1 MHFMKVDVNRP
12 LFQHFFHIKKKKKS
26 SFLFIFLSLIWGVV
40 VIDQQD
46 LDSKCQIK
54 DYIEEV

>member
-1 MHFMKVDVNRP
+1 MKVDVNRP
-12 LFQHFFHIKKKKKS
+12 LFQPFFPIKKKKKS
-26 SFLFIFLSLIWGVV
+26 SFFSFFLSYLIWGVIV
-40 VIDQQD
+40 VDQQD

>member
-1 MHFMKVDVNRP
+1 MHCMKVDVNHP
-12 LFQHFFHIKKKKKS
+12 LFQHFFHIKKKS
-26 SFLFIFLSLIWGVV
+26 SLLGFFFFSLIWGVL

-46 LDSKCQIK
+46 LDSKFQIK

>member
-12 LFQHFFHIKKKKKS
+12 LFQHFFHIKKKKS
-26 SFLFIFLSLIWGVV
+26 SFLFIFLSLIWGVL